1 MWEHKIK
8 ENCPVVTI
16 RSSAKLLG
24 EGEEI
29 KVVANPKKGYY
40 IKSITRTTR
49 TDEVLVKNDEFTNP
63 YEATEVLFD
72 IVKIEDEKDNLILI
86 PTPIAVDDKIDKDI
100 VEEFSERK
108 LDNSKSELLDAI
120 DKSKLTITDNSKVA
134 LSIETS
140 LKSYDIYSK
149 IVKKKINSSF
159 FHIIKW

>member
-1 MWEHKIK
+1 MAITFVPSVVFAEVK
-8 ENCPVVTI
+8 E
-16 RSSAKLLG
+16 
-24 EGEEI
+24 
-29 KVVANPKKGYY
+29 
-40 IKSITRTTR
+40 
-49 TDEVLVKNDEFTNP
+49 VKNDEFTMP

-140 LKSYDIYSK
+140 LKSYDKNSK

>member
-1 MWEHKIK
+1 MAITFVPSVVFAEVK
-8 ENCPVVTI
+8 E
-16 RSSAKLLG
+16 
-24 EGEEI
+24 
-29 KVVANPKKGYY
+29 
-40 IKSITRTTR
+40 
-49 TDEVLVKNDEFTNP
+49 VKNDEFTMP

-134 LSIETS
+134 LSIEKS
-140 LKSYDIYSK
+140 LKSYDKNSK

>member
-1 MWEHKIK
+1 MWVHKIK

-16 RSSAKLLG
+16 Q
-24 EGEEI
+24 
-29 KVVANPKKGYY
+29 GYY

-49 TDEVLVKNDEFTNP
+49 TDEVLVKNDEFTMP

-108 LDNSKSELLDAI
+108 LDNSKSGLLDAI

-134 LSIETS
+134 LSIEKS
-140 LKSYDIYSK
+140 LKSYDKNSK

>member
-1 MWEHKIK
+1 M
-8 ENCPVVTI
+8 
-16 RSSAKLLG
+16 
-24 EGEEI
+24 
-29 KVVANPKKGYY
+29 
-40 IKSITRTTR
+40 
-49 TDEVLVKNDEFTNP
+49 P

-134 LSIETS
+134 LSIEKS
-140 LKSYDIYSK
+140 LKSYDKNSK

>member
-1 MWEHKIK
+1 M
-8 ENCPVVTI
+8 
-16 RSSAKLLG
+16 
-24 EGEEI
+24 
-29 KVVANPKKGYY
+29 
-40 IKSITRTTR
+40 
-49 TDEVLVKNDEFTNP
+49 P

-108 LDNSKSELLDAI
+108 LDNSKSGLLDAI

-134 LSIETS
+134 LSIEKS
-140 LKSYDIYSK
+140 LKSYDKNSK

>member
-1 MWEHKIK
+1 MWDHKIK

-16 RSSAKLLG
+16 Q
-24 EGEEI
+24 
-29 KVVANPKKGYY
+29 GYY

-49 TDEVLVKNDEFTNP
+49 TDEVLVKNDEFTNL

-108 LDNSKSELLDAI
+108 LDNSKSGLLDAI

-134 LSIETS
+134 LSIEKS
-140 LKSYDIYSK
+140 LKSYDKNSK

>member
-1 MWEHKIK
+1 MAITFVPSVVFAEVK
-8 ENCPVVTI
+8 E
-16 RSSAKLLG
+16 
-24 EGEEI
+24 
-29 KVVANPKKGYY
+29 
-40 IKSITRTTR
+40 
-49 TDEVLVKNDEFTNP
+49 VKNGEFTMP

-134 LSIETS
+134 LSIEKS
-140 LKSYDIYSK
+140 LKSYDKNSK

>member
-1 MWEHKIK
+1 MWDHKIK

-16 RSSAKLLG
+16 Q
-24 EGEEI
+24 
-29 KVVANPKKGYY
+29 GYY

-49 TDEVLVKNDEFTNP
+49 TDEVLVKNDEFTMP

-72 IVKIEDEKDNLILI
+72 IVKIEDEKDDLILI
-86 PTPIAVDDKIDKDI
+86 PTPIAVDDKIDKDL

-108 LDNSKSELLDAI
+108 LDNSKSGLLDAI
-120 DKSKLTITDNSKVA
+120 DKSKLIITDNSKVA

>member
-1 MWEHKIK
+1 MAITFVPSVVFAEVK
-8 ENCPVVTI
+8 E
-16 RSSAKLLG
+16 
-24 EGEEI
+24 
-29 KVVANPKKGYY
+29 
-40 IKSITRTTR
+40 
-49 TDEVLVKNDEFTNP
+49 VKNDEFTMP

-86 PTPIAVDDKIDKDI
+86 PTPIAVDEKIDKDI

-134 LSIETS
+134 LSIEKS
-140 LKSYDIYSK
+140 LKSYDKNSK

>member
-1 MWEHKIK
+1 M
-8 ENCPVVTI
+8 
-16 RSSAKLLG
+16 
-24 EGEEI
+24 
-29 KVVANPKKGYY
+29 
-40 IKSITRTTR
+40 
-49 TDEVLVKNDEFTNP
+49 P

-100 VEEFSERK
+100 VEEFFKRK
-108 LDNSKSELLDAI
+108 LDNSKSGLLDAI
-120 DKSKLTITDNSKVA
+120 DKSKLIITDNSKVA